1 MEVIFDGALLKPVL
15 SPTMKTALSV
25 ISLIANSL
33 VEANKCMKKR
43 LADEAGEPSTLD
55 EVMKQSGLNIPGL
68 EDALARLMGGGD
80 EARKAAAMV
89 VNTPDPADLLRAFV
103 RTYGVEPAPTK
114 PPIVTP
120 WAATSP
126 PTAPSPVASEVL
138 AAPNHVTFR
147 SEFTREAATAAAP
160 TPAAGLPLF
169 RPEFTREG
177 REAARAKEAA
187 AAPSQ
192 PPAATTPVKPATS
205 WIVARVERRLDE
217 LSDER
222 RASAESMNRRID
234 SLAEELAVLR
244 AEFNELREAVEPP
257 KVADA
262 VEAGPAAPVLAVVE
276 GLTQEAVALTVTVEE
291 VDQAMGLIDDYA
303 REARAA
309 DEQQFARIAALEHD
323 LESMRAR
330 VRQERE
336 AKQARAAHA

>member
-43 LADEAGEPSTLD
+43 LADEAGQPSTLD

-68 EDALARLMGGGD
+68 EEALARLMGGGD

-114 PPIVTP
+114 PPIVKP

-126 PTAPSPVASEVL
+126 STAPSTVASE
-138 AAPNHVTFR
+138 T
-147 SEFTREAATAAAP
+147 ATAPAP
-160 TPAAGLPLF
+160 PSAAGLPLF
-169 RPEFTREG
+169 RPDFTREA
-177 REAARAKEAA
+177 REAARAKETP

-192 PPAATTPVKPATS
+192 PAAATPPVKPATP
-205 WIVARVERRLDE
+205 WIVARVERRLGE
-217 LSDER
+217 LSEER
-222 RASAESMNRRID
+222 RASAEAMDRRID
-234 SLAEELAVLR
+234 PLVAELAALR
-244 AEFNELREAVEPP
+244 AELNELREAAREPGQSSAAESA
-257 KVADA
+257 KVADGVGA
-262 VEAGPAAPVLAVVE
+262 EPAAPVLSVVE
-276 GLTQEAVALTVTVEE
+276 GLTQEAVALTVTVAE
-291 VDQAMGLIDDYA
+291 VDQAIGLIDDYA

-323 LESMRAR
+323 LASMRAQ

-336 AKQARAAHA
+336 AQRARAAHA